1 MTSSPKGTSPILS
14 SGPATFSCRG
24 NGLFSI
30 SVWKCLLPL
39 TSSPRPWVNKQLCSP
54 NNYAATQAGPQVLT
68 KDKAREEAEI
78 AGPGWRKKMPAK
90 GMSPQK
96 GHLIFEQELT
106 LSPPWW
112 RTRSPSCLIAHDMD
126 PIKLTCLS
134 CAVKWFRSCIIKG
147 KVRMGWLVYR
157 KTKELWLSWWK
168 LSGPVTTT
176 DIMRSATTGEAT
188 S

>member
-1 MTSSPKGTSPILS
+1 MSSLLLPPKMLKGKKAKGKRWRQPLPSWRSRRPRRWWIPFLKKGLRILSSDKTSSPKRTSPILS

-54 NNYAATQAGPQVLT
+54 NNYAATQAGPQVLI

-96 GHLIFEQELT
+96 GHLTFEQELT

-112 RTRSPSCLIAHDMD
+112 RTRRPS
-126 PIKLTCLS
+126 
-134 CAVKWFRSCIIKG
+134 
-147 KVRMGWLVYR
+147 
-157 KTKELWLSWWK
+157 
-168 LSGPVTTT
+168 
-176 DIMRSATTGEAT
+176 
-188 S
+188 